1 MIPREILKKIRQI
14 EIRTNR
20 IVTESGGGAR
30 LCEPQHSRMA
40 GCQNY
45 FESAQSNEAAAG
57 RRPALRC
64 RTLASCAHPR
74 IPTGFRPKAQGCEAR
89 ATLGQRPQSIFNRNA
104 VAALPFV
111 FAARGAC
118 LNPVGVV
125 SHLNSFTQGSSS
137 PFRLGSTLG
146 WRTQSRWDCR
156 IQAAPQLF
164 VGAFNP
170 KTGKLNRE
178 IHQPREKG
186 KSIPSVWFRS
196 RISRGSRLK
205 IC

>member
-1 MIPREILKKIRQI
+1 MGASPRCRADRTDPWVSPTAIQVRPRRDQSGAQHPPRHRATARSHGDGAAGILK
-14 EIRTNR
+14 
-20 IVTESGGGAR
+20 
-30 LCEPQHSRMA
+30 
-40 GCQNY
+40 
-45 FESAQSNEAAAG
+45 
-57 RRPALRC
+57 
-64 RTLASCAHPR
+64 
-74 IPTGFRPKAQGCEAR
+74 GFRPKAQGCEAR
-89 ATLGQRPQSIFNRNA
+89 ATLGQHPQNISNRNA
-104 VAALPFV
+104 VAALPV
-111 FAARGAC
+111 LSTTRGIGH
-118 LNPVGVV
+118 NPVGVV

-178 IHQPREKG
+178 IHQTREKG

-196 RISRGSRLK
+196 RILRGSRLK
-205 IC
+205 ICLP